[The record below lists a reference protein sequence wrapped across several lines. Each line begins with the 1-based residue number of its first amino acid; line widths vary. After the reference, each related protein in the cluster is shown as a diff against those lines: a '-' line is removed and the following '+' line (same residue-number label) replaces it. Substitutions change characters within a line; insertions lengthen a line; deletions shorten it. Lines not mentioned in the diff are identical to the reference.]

1 MTKKT
6 LQLTCALTLALAF
19 TGCQEPPPTKGG
31 GSSPSPAV
39 TRLGSSP
46 SAAVSGAP
54 SGAPASAAPSA
65 QPSSVAASSSPSHAA
80 SGTPSHAES
89 GTPAA
94 ASPHAETPAHAAPSA
109 APASGTPAPPA
120 DSGAPSK
127 SGGFVP
133 PTKPVAAPPGP
144 LEAPPKAF
152 ASNATPDGAGIVR
165 IWAME
170 DGSFK
175 PGALSA
181 TAGKPF
187 QLFLNNTSNK
197 TIEVTISGQGLNE
210 KVSVPSKKCVIQ
222 PVTAEAGTYKVAVGG
237 ASSSAA
243 LTVK

>member
-19 TGCQEPPPTKGG
+19 TGCQEPPPTKGS

-65 QPSSVAASSSPSHAA
+65 QPSSAAASSSPSHAA
-80 SGTPSHAES
+80 SGTP
-89 GTPAA
+89 AA
-94 ASPHAETPAHAAPSA
+94 ASPHAETPEHAAPSA

-120 DSGAPSK
+120 ASGAPSK

-133 PTKPVAAPPGP
+133 PTKPVAAPPAP

-222 PVTAEAGTYKVAVGG
+222 PVTAEAGTYKVAIDG